1 VIDSSEVRAGASQ
14 AELIDELLGRQM
26 SRRQAL
32 RRAGAAGLALTGL
45 STVVAACGSSNAN
58 SSSTSADTSGTN
70 VATGGSTASR
80 SLTLTSGAN
89 PVTLDPGVSLDGQ
102 SPLLWRCVY
111 EPLLK
116 FKGSTIGVEPHLAK
130 AYELDG
136 AKNQLVFHL
145 HSDVLFTDG
154 TALDAAAVKLNIQR
168 QIAVKQGISYAL
180 TTVKNVETPDDHTVV
195 VNLTGYSDGLLFGF
209 ASLYGLY
216 LISAKALTDHKGKD
230 WAQSWLRSHM
240 VGTGPYTLE
249 NYQLNQQA
257 SFSRNEKYWA
267 GWKGDHFERVLVQY
281 VSDPSSGRLELER
294 GQSQIALYLPD
305 DVVYSMRSEKKK
317 VVVTDDP
324 SFNVYYLGLPCRSG
338 PTANKAVRQAI
349 SYGFDYETWTKNV
362 LNGTATQ
369 ARGPL
374 PKIFPG
380 WDGSLPQYSYNVDKA
395 RKMLA
400 AAGHEGGGFSLKFI
414 YETGYYWKRPL
425 GEQFQANMK
434 DLGIKVSIQEL
445 SPSTWVGTLSNK
457 ATADEAYG
465 VVWWPSLATPFDFLW
480 TLFATSAQ
488 GSAGYNFTYYSNP
501 HFDSILD
508 KATGEP
514 NEAKR
519 MKLYALAQRL
529 VVEDAP
535 YLFLSDVNYLLPV
548 NPKLTG
554 FEFNG
559 MYINSVDPYALGV

>member
-1 VIDSSEVRAGASQ
+1 VNDPRHHPAAPDRGS
-14 AELIDELLGRQM
+14 LIDDLLRRPM
-26 SRRQAL
+26 SRRDAL
-32 RRAGAAGLALTGL
+32 ARAGAAGLSISGISAIA
-45 STVVAACGSSNAN
+45 AACGGTNAN
-58 SSSTSADTSGTN
+58 A
-70 VATGGSTASR
+70 GGSSGQAAAKV
-80 SLTLTSGAN
+80 LTMTSGAT

-111 EPLLK
+111 EPLLQ
-116 FKGSTIGVEPHLAK
+116 FKGSTIDVEPRLAQ
-130 AYELDG
+130 AYELDN
-136 AKNQLVFHL
+136 AKNTLVFHL
-145 HSDVLFTDG
+145 RPDVTFTDG
-154 TALDAAAVKLNIQR
+154 TALDAAAVKLNIER
-168 QIAVKQGISYAL
+168 QIAVKQGIAYAL
-180 TTVKNVETPDDHTVV
+180 STVKSVEAPDDHTVV
-195 VNLTGYSDGLLFGF
+195 VNLSGYSDGLLYGF

-230 WAQSWLRSHM
+230 WAQSWLRSNM
-240 VGTGPYTLE
+240 VGTGPYTLQ

-267 GWKGDHFERVLVQY
+267 GWKGAHFERVLVQY

-305 DVVYSMRSEKKK
+305 DVVYSMRSEKS
-317 VVVTDDP
+317 VTVTDDP
-324 SFNVYYLGLPCRSG
+324 SFNVYYLGLPCRTG

-349 SYGFDYETWTKNV
+349 SYGFDYDTWTKNV

-380 WDGSLPQYSYNVDKA
+380 WDGTLPQYSYNPDKA

-400 AAGHEGGGFSLKFI
+400 AAGFDGGGFSLKFI

-434 DLGIKVSIQEL
+434 DLGITVSIQEL

-457 ATADEAYG
+457 ATANEAYG

-488 GSAGYNFTYYSNP
+488 GSAGYNFTYYSSP
-501 HFDSILD
+501 QFDNVLN
-508 KATGEP
+508 KATAEP
-514 NEAKR
+514 DETKR
-519 MKLYALAQRL
+519 MQLYAQAQRI

-535 YLFLSDVNYLLPV
+535 YIFLSDVNYLLPMS
-548 NPKLTG
+548 PDLKG

-559 MYINSVDPYALGV
+559 MYINSVDPYKLSA

>member
-1 VIDSSEVRAGASQ
+1 VNDPNR
-14 AELIDELLGRQM
+14 AELIDELLRGPM
-26 SRRQAL
+26 TRRKAL
-32 RRAGAAGLALTGL
+32 QRAGAAGLGLTGL
-45 STVVAACGSSNAN
+45 ATVVAACGTSNAN
-58 SSSTSADTSGTN
+58 SSSSSATTGAGGT
-70 VATGGSTASR
+70 TASSTTR
-80 SLTLTSGAN
+80 TLTMTSGAT

-130 AYELDG
+130 AYELNKAG
-136 AKNQLVFHL
+136 TKLVFHL
-145 HSDVLFTDG
+145 RPDVLFSDG
-154 TALDAAAVKLNIQR
+154 TALDAAAVKANIER

-180 TTVKNVETPDDHTVV
+180 TTVKTVETPDDHTVV
-195 VNLTGYSDGLLFGF
+195 VNLSGYSDGLIYGF

-216 LISAKALTDHKGKD
+216 LISPKALKDHKGKD
-230 WAQSWLRSHM
+230 NAQSWLRSNM

-257 SFSRNEKYWA
+257 SFAKNDKYWA
-267 GWKGDHFERVLVQY
+267 GWSGDHFDRVLVQY

-305 DVVYSMRSEKKK
+305 DVVYSMRSEKK
-317 VVVTDDP
+317 VDVTDDP
-324 SFNVYYLGLPCRSG
+324 SFNVYYLGLPCRTG
-338 PTANKAVRQAI
+338 PTANKLVRQAI
-349 SYGFDYETWTKNV
+349 SYGFDYQTWTKHV

-380 WDGSLPQYSYNVDKA
+380 WDGSLPQYHYDVNKA

-400 AAGHEGGGFSLKFI
+400 AAGHAGGGFSLKFI
-414 YETGYYWKRPL
+414 FETGYYWKRPL

-457 ATADEAYG
+457 ASANEAYG

-501 HFDSILD
+501 KFDSVLS
-508 KATGEP
+508 KATAEP
-514 NEAKR
+514 DEAKR
-519 MKLYALAQRL
+519 MKLYAQAQRI
-529 VVEDAP
+529 VIEDAP
-535 YLFLSDVNYLLPV
+535 YIFLSDVNYLLPL
-548 NPKLTG
+548 NPKLKG

-559 MYINSVDPYALGV
+559 MYVNSVDPYSLSA

>member
-1 VIDSSEVRAGASQ
+1 MNDPRHHPAAPDRGS
-14 AELIDELLGRQM
+14 LIDDLLRRPM
-26 SRRQAL
+26 SRRDAL
-32 RRAGAAGLALTGL
+32 ARAGAAGLSISGISAIA
-45 STVVAACGSSNAN
+45 AACGGTNAN
-58 SSSTSADTSGTN
+58 A
-70 VATGGSTASR
+70 GGSSGQAAAKV
-80 SLTLTSGAN
+80 LTMTSGAT

-111 EPLLK
+111 EPLLQ
-116 FKGSTIGVEPHLAK
+116 FKGSTIDVEPRLAQ
-130 AYELDG
+130 AYELDN
-136 AKNQLVFHL
+136 AKNTLVFHL
-145 HSDVLFTDG
+145 RPDVTFTDG
-154 TALDAAAVKLNIQR
+154 TALDAAAVKLNIER
-168 QIAVKQGISYAL
+168 QIAVKQGIAYAL
-180 TTVKNVETPDDHTVV
+180 STVKSVKAPDDHTVV
-195 VNLTGYSDGLLFGF
+195 VNLSGYSDGLLYGF

-230 WAQSWLRSHM
+230 WAQSWLRSNM
-240 VGTGPYTLE
+240 VGTGPYTLQ

-267 GWKGDHFERVLVQY
+267 GWKGAHFERVLVQY

-305 DVVYSMRSEKKK
+305 DVVYSMRSEKS
-317 VVVTDDP
+317 VTVTDDP
-324 SFNVYYLGLPCRSG
+324 SFNVYYLGLPCRTG

-349 SYGFDYETWTKNV
+349 SYGFDYDTWTKNV

-380 WDGSLPQYSYNVDKA
+380 WDGTLPQYSYNPDKA
-395 RKMLA
+395 RKMLT
-400 AAGHEGGGFSLKFI
+400 AAGFDGGGFSLKFI

-434 DLGIKVSIQEL
+434 DLGITVSIQEL

-457 ATADEAYG
+457 ATANEAYG

-488 GSAGYNFTYYSNP
+488 GSAGYNFTYYSSP
-501 HFDSILD
+501 QFDNVLN
-508 KATGEP
+508 KATAEP
-514 NEAKR
+514 DETKR
-519 MKLYALAQRL
+519 MQLYAQAQRI

-535 YLFLSDVNYLLPV
+535 YIFLSDVNYLLPMS
-548 NPKLTG
+548 PDLKG

-559 MYINSVDPYALGV
+559 MYINSVDPYKLSA

>member
-1 VIDSSEVRAGASQ
+1 MNDPRHHPAAPDRGS
-14 AELIDELLGRQM
+14 LIDDLLRRPM
-26 SRRQAL
+26 SRRDAL
-32 RRAGAAGLALTGL
+32 ARAGAAGLSISGISAIA
-45 STVVAACGSSNAN
+45 AACGGTNAN
-58 SSSTSADTSGTN
+58 A
-70 VATGGSTASR
+70 GGSSGQTAAKV
-80 SLTLTSGAN
+80 LTMTSGAT

-111 EPLLK
+111 EPLLQ
-116 FKGSTIGVEPHLAK
+116 FKGSTIDVEPRLAQ
-130 AYELDG
+130 AYELDN
-136 AKNQLVFHL
+136 AKNTLVFHL
-145 HSDVLFTDG
+145 HPDVSFTDG
-154 TALDAAAVKLNIQR
+154 TALDAAAVKLNIER
-168 QIAVKQGISYAL
+168 QIAVKQGIAYAL
-180 TTVKNVETPDDHTVV
+180 STVKSVEAPDDHTVV
-195 VNLTGYSDGLLFGF
+195 VNLSGYSDGLLYGF

-216 LISAKALTDHKGKD
+216 LISAKTLTDHKGKD
-230 WAQSWLRSHM
+230 WAQSWLRSNM
-240 VGTGPYTLE
+240 VGTGPYTLQ

-267 GWKGDHFERVLVQY
+267 GWKGAHFERVLVQY

-305 DVVYSMRSEKKK
+305 DVVYSMRSEKS
-317 VVVTDDP
+317 VTVTDDP
-324 SFNVYYLGLPCRSG
+324 SFNVYYLGLPCRTG

-349 SYGFDYETWTKNV
+349 SYGFDYDTWTKNV

-380 WDGSLPQYSYNVDKA
+380 WDGTLPQYSYNPDKA
-395 RKMLA
+395 RKMLS
-400 AAGHEGGGFSLKFI
+400 AAGFAGGGFSLKFI

-434 DLGIKVSIQEL
+434 DLGITVSIQEL

-457 ATADEAYG
+457 ATANEAYG

-501 HFDSILD
+501 QFDNVLN
-508 KATGEP
+508 KATAEP
-514 NEAKR
+514 DETKR
-519 MKLYALAQRL
+519 MQLYAQAQRI

-535 YLFLSDVNYLLPV
+535 YIFLSDVNYLLPMS
-548 NPKLTG
+548 PDLKG

-559 MYINSVDPYALGV
+559 MYINSVDPYKLSA

>member
-1 VIDSSEVRAGASQ
+1 VTDPRHHPAAPDRGS
-14 AELIDELLGRQM
+14 LIDDLLRRPM
-26 SRRQAL
+26 SRRDAL
-32 RRAGAAGLALTGL
+32 ARAGAAGLSISGISAIA
-45 STVVAACGSSNAN
+45 AACGGTNAN
-58 SSSTSADTSGTN
+58 A
-70 VATGGSTASR
+70 GGSSGQAAAKV
-80 SLTLTSGAN
+80 LTMTSGAT

-111 EPLLK
+111 EPLLQ
-116 FKGSTIGVEPHLAK
+116 FKGSTIDVEPRLAQ
-130 AYELDG
+130 AYELDN
-136 AKNQLVFHL
+136 AKNTLVFHL
-145 HSDVLFTDG
+145 RPDVTFTDG
-154 TALDAAAVKLNIQR
+154 TALDAAAVKLNIER
-168 QIAVKQGISYAL
+168 QIAVKQGIAYAL
-180 TTVKNVETPDDHTVV
+180 STVKSVEAPDDHTVV
-195 VNLTGYSDGLLFGF
+195 VNLSGYSDGLLYGF

-230 WAQSWLRSHM
+230 WAQSWLRSNM
-240 VGTGPYTLE
+240 VGTGPYTLQ

-267 GWKGDHFERVLVQY
+267 GWKGAHFERVLVQY

-305 DVVYSMRSEKKK
+305 DVVYSMRSEKS
-317 VVVTDDP
+317 VTVTDDP
-324 SFNVYYLGLPCRSG
+324 SFNVYYLGLPCRTG

-349 SYGFDYETWTKNV
+349 SYGFDYDTWTKNV

-380 WDGSLPQYSYNVDKA
+380 WDGTLPQYSYNPDKA

-400 AAGHEGGGFSLKFI
+400 AAGFDGGGFSLKFI

-425 GEQFQANMK
+425 GEQFQTNMK
-434 DLGIKVSIQEL
+434 DLGITVSIQEL

-457 ATADEAYG
+457 ATANEAYG

-488 GSAGYNFTYYSNP
+488 GSAGYNFTYYSSP
-501 HFDSILD
+501 QFDNVLN
-508 KATGEP
+508 KATAEP
-514 NEAKR
+514 DETKR
-519 MKLYALAQRL
+519 MQLYAQAQRI

-535 YLFLSDVNYLLPV
+535 YIFLSDVNYLLPMS
-548 NPKLTG
+548 PDLKG

-559 MYINSVDPYALGV
+559 MYINSVDPYKLSA

>member
-1 VIDSSEVRAGASQ
+1 VNDPRHHPAAPDRGS
-14 AELIDELLGRQM
+14 LIDDLLRRPM
-26 SRRQAL
+26 SRRDAL
-32 RRAGAAGLALTGL
+32 ARAGAAGLSISGISAIA
-45 STVVAACGSSNAN
+45 AACGGTNAN
-58 SSSTSADTSGTN
+58 A
-70 VATGGSTASR
+70 GGSSGQAAAKV
-80 SLTLTSGAN
+80 LTMTSGAT

-111 EPLLK
+111 EPLLQ
-116 FKGSTIGVEPHLAK
+116 FKGSTIDVEPRLAQ
-130 AYELDG
+130 AYELDN
-136 AKNQLVFHL
+136 AKNTLVFHL
-145 HSDVLFTDG
+145 RPDVTFTDG
-154 TALDAAAVKLNIQR
+154 TALDAAAVKLNIER
-168 QIAVKQGISYAL
+168 QIAVKQGIAYAL
-180 TTVKNVETPDDHTVV
+180 STVKSVEAPDDHTVV
-195 VNLTGYSDGLLFGF
+195 VNLSGYSDGLLYGF

-230 WAQSWLRSHM
+230 WAQSWLRSNM
-240 VGTGPYTLE
+240 VGTGPYTLQ

-267 GWKGDHFERVLVQY
+267 GWKGAHFERVLVQY

-305 DVVYSMRSEKKK
+305 DVVYSMRSEKS
-317 VVVTDDP
+317 VTVTDDP
-324 SFNVYYLGLPCRSG
+324 SFNVYYLGLPCRTG

-349 SYGFDYETWTKNV
+349 SYGFDYDTWTKNV

-380 WDGSLPQYSYNVDKA
+380 WDGTLPQYSYNPDKA
-395 RKMLA
+395 RKMLT
-400 AAGHEGGGFSLKFI
+400 AAGFDGGGFSLKFI

-434 DLGIKVSIQEL
+434 DLGITVSIQEL

-457 ATADEAYG
+457 ATANEAYG

-488 GSAGYNFTYYSNP
+488 GSAGYNFTYYSSP
-501 HFDSILD
+501 QFDNVLN
-508 KATGEP
+508 KATAEP
-514 NEAKR
+514 DETKR
-519 MKLYALAQRL
+519 MQLYAQAQRI

-535 YLFLSDVNYLLPV
+535 YIFLSDVNYLLPMS
-548 NPKLTG
+548 PDLKG

-559 MYINSVDPYALGV
+559 MYINSVDPYKLSA

>member
-1 VIDSSEVRAGASQ
+1 VNDPRHSTDAPDRGS
-14 AELIDELLGRQM
+14 LIDDLLRRPM
-26 SRRQAL
+26 SRRDAL
-32 RRAGAAGLALTGL
+32 TRAGAAGLSITGI
-45 STVVAACGSSNAN
+45 SAIAAACGGTNAN
-58 SSSTSADTSGTN
+58 AG
-70 VATGGSTASR
+70 GGSSQTAAKV
-80 SLTLTSGAN
+80 LTMTSGAT

-111 EPLLK
+111 EPLLQ
-116 FKGSTIGVEPHLAK
+116 FKGSTIDVEPRLAQ
-130 AYELDG
+130 AYELDN
-136 AKNQLVFHL
+136 AKNTLVFHL
-145 HSDVLFTDG
+145 RPGVSFTDG
-154 TALDAAAVKLNIQR
+154 TALDAAAVKLNVER
-168 QIAVKQGISYAL
+168 QIAVKQGIAYAL
-180 TTVKNVETPDDHTVV
+180 STVKSVEAPDDHTVV
-195 VNLTGYSDGLLFGF
+195 VNLSGYSDGLLYGF

-230 WAQSWLRSHM
+230 WAQSWLRSNM
-240 VGTGPYTLE
+240 VGTGPYTLTD
-249 NYQLNQQA
+249 YQLNQQA
-257 SFSRNEKYWA
+257 SFARNQKYWA

-305 DVVYSMRSEKKK
+305 DVVYSMRSEKS
-317 VVVTDDP
+317 VTVTDDP
-324 SFNVYYLGLPCRSG
+324 SFNVYYLGLPCRTG

-349 SYGFDYETWTKNV
+349 SYGFDYDTWTKDV

-380 WDGSLPQYSYNVDKA
+380 WDGTLPQYSYDPDRA
-395 RKMLA
+395 RKMLT
-400 AAGHEGGGFSLKFI
+400 AAGFDGGGFSLKFI

-425 GEQFQANMK
+425 GEQFQANMN
-434 DLGIKVSIQEL
+434 DLGITVSIQEL

-457 ATADEAYG
+457 ATANEAYG

-501 HFDSILD
+501 QFDTVLD
-508 KATGEP
+508 KATAEP
-514 NEAKR
+514 DEAKR
-519 MKLYALAQRL
+519 MQLYAQAQRI

-535 YLFLSDVNYLLPV
+535 YIFLSDVNYLLPMS
-548 NPKLTG
+548 PHLKG

-559 MYINSVDPYALGV
+559 MYINSVDPYKLSA

>member
-1 VIDSSEVRAGASQ
+1 MNDPRHHPVAHHPAAPDRGS
-14 AELIDELLGRQM
+14 LIDDLLRRPM
-26 SRRQAL
+26 SRRDAL
-32 RRAGAAGLALTGL
+32 ARAGAAGLSISGISAIA
-45 STVVAACGSSNAN
+45 AACGGTNAN
-58 SSSTSADTSGTN
+58 A
-70 VATGGSTASR
+70 GGSSGQAAAKV
-80 SLTLTSGAN
+80 LTMTSGAT

-111 EPLLK
+111 EPLLQ
-116 FKGSTIGVEPHLAK
+116 FKGSTIDVEPRLAQ
-130 AYELDG
+130 AYELDN
-136 AKNQLVFHL
+136 AKNTLVFHL
-145 HSDVLFTDG
+145 RPDVTFTDG
-154 TALDAAAVKLNIQR
+154 TALDAAAVKLNIER
-168 QIAVKQGISYAL
+168 QIAVKQGIAYAL
-180 TTVKNVETPDDHTVV
+180 LTVKSVEAPDDHTVV
-195 VNLTGYSDGLLFGF
+195 VNLSGFSDGLLYGF

-216 LISAKALTDHKGKD
+216 MISAKALTDHKGKD
-230 WAQSWLRSHM
+230 WAQSWLRSNM
-240 VGTGPYTLE
+240 VGTGPYTLQ

-267 GWKGDHFERVLVQY
+267 GWKGAHFERVLVQY

-305 DVVYSMRSEKKK
+305 DVVYSMRSEKS
-317 VVVTDDP
+317 VTVTDDP
-324 SFNVYYLGLPCRSG
+324 SFNVYYLGLPCRTG

-349 SYGFDYETWTKNV
+349 SYGFDYDTWTKNV

-380 WDGSLPQYSYNVDKA
+380 WDGTLPQYSYNPDKA
-395 RKMLA
+395 RKMLT
-400 AAGHEGGGFSLKFI
+400 AAGFDGGGFSLKFI

-434 DLGIKVSIQEL
+434 DLGITVSIQEL

-457 ATADEAYG
+457 ATANEAYG

-488 GSAGYNFTYYSNP
+488 GSAGYNFTYYSSP
-501 HFDSILD
+501 QFDNVLN
-508 KATGEP
+508 KATAEP
-514 NEAKR
+514 DETKR
-519 MKLYALAQRL
+519 MQLYAQAQRI

-535 YLFLSDVNYLLPV
+535 YIFLSDVNYLLPMS
-548 NPKLTG
+548 PDLKG

-559 MYINSVDPYALGV
+559 MYINSVDPYRLSA

>member
-1 VIDSSEVRAGASQ
+1 MNHPRQHPPAPDRGS
-14 AELIDELLGRQM
+14 LIDDLLRRPM
-26 SRRQAL
+26 SRRNAL
-32 RRAGAAGLALTGL
+32 ARAGAAGLSISGISAIA
-45 STVVAACGSSNAN
+45 AACGGTNAN
-58 SSSTSADTSGTN
+58 AGASSGQ
-70 VATGGSTASR
+70 TAAKV
-80 SLTLTSGAN
+80 LTMTSGAT

-111 EPLLK
+111 EPLLQ
-116 FKGSTIGVEPHLAK
+116 FKGSTIDVEPRLAQ
-130 AYELDG
+130 AYELDN
-136 AKNQLVFHL
+136 AKNTLVFHL
-145 HSDVLFTDG
+145 RPDVSFTDG
-154 TALDAAAVKLNIQR
+154 TALDAAAVKLNIER
-168 QIAVKQGISYAL
+168 QIAVKQGIAYAL
-180 TTVKNVETPDDHTVV
+180 STVKSVEAPDDHTVV
-195 VNLTGYSDGLLFGF
+195 INLSGFSDGLLYGF

-216 LISAKALTDHKGKD
+216 LISAKALTDHKGND
-230 WAQSWLRSHM
+230 WAQSWLRSNM
-240 VGTGPYTLE
+240 VGTGPYTLQ
-249 NYQLNQQA
+249 NYQLNEQA
-257 SFSRNEKYWA
+257 SFSRNQKYWA
-267 GWKGDHFERVLVQY
+267 GWKGAHFERVLVQY

-305 DVVYSMRSEKKK
+305 DVVYSMRSEKS
-317 VVVTDDP
+317 VTVTDDP
-324 SFNVYYLGLPCRSG
+324 SFNVYYLGLPCRTG

-349 SYGFDYETWTKNV
+349 SYGFDYDTWTKNV

-380 WDGSLPQYSYNVDKA
+380 WDGTLPQYSYDPDKA
-395 RKMLA
+395 RKMLT
-400 AAGHEGGGFSLKFI
+400 AAGFDGGGFSLKFI

-434 DLGIKVSIQEL
+434 DLGITVSIQEL

-457 ATADEAYG
+457 ATANEAYG

-501 HFDSILD
+501 QFDTVLNKASAEPD
-508 KATGEP
+508 K
-514 NEAKR
+514 AKR
-519 MKLYALAQRL
+519 MQLYAQAQRI

-535 YLFLSDVNYLLPV
+535 YIFLSDVNYLLPMS
-548 NPKLTG
+548 PDLKG

-559 MYINSVDPYALGV
+559 MYINSVDPYRLSA

>member
-1 VIDSSEVRAGASQ
+1 MNDPRHHPAAPDRGS
-14 AELIDELLGRQM
+14 LIDDLLRRPM
-26 SRRQAL
+26 SRRDAL
-32 RRAGAAGLALTGL
+32 ARAGAAGLSISGISAIA
-45 STVVAACGSSNAN
+45 AACGGTNAN
-58 SSSTSADTSGTN
+58 A
-70 VATGGSTASR
+70 GGSSGQAAAKV
-80 SLTLTSGAN
+80 LTMTSGAT

-111 EPLLK
+111 EPLLQ
-116 FKGSTIGVEPHLAK
+116 FKGSTIDVEPRLAQ
-130 AYELDG
+130 AYELDN
-136 AKNQLVFHL
+136 AKNTLVFHL
-145 HSDVLFTDG
+145 RPDVTFTDG
-154 TALDAAAVKLNIQR
+154 TALDAAAVKLNIER
-168 QIAVKQGISYAL
+168 QIAVKQGIAYAL
-180 TTVKNVETPDDHTVV
+180 STVKSVEAPDDHTVV
-195 VNLTGYSDGLLFGF
+195 VNLSGYSDGLLYGF

-230 WAQSWLRSHM
+230 WAQSWLRSNM
-240 VGTGPYTLE
+240 VGTGPYTLQ

-267 GWKGDHFERVLVQY
+267 GWKGAHFERVLVQY

-305 DVVYSMRSEKKK
+305 DVVYSMRSEKS
-317 VVVTDDP
+317 VTVTDDP
-324 SFNVYYLGLPCRSG
+324 SFNVYYLGLPCRTG

-349 SYGFDYETWTKNV
+349 SYGFDYDTWTKNV

-380 WDGSLPQYSYNVDKA
+380 WDGTLPQYSYNPDKA

-400 AAGHEGGGFSLKFI
+400 AAGFDGGGFSLKFI

-434 DLGIKVSIQEL
+434 DLGITVSIQEL

-457 ATADEAYG
+457 ATANEAYG

-488 GSAGYNFTYYSNP
+488 GSAGYNFTYYSSP
-501 HFDSILD
+501 QFDNVLN
-508 KATGEP
+508 KATAEP
-514 NEAKR
+514 DETKR
-519 MKLYALAQRL
+519 MQLYAQAQRI

-535 YLFLSDVNYLLPV
+535 YIFLSDVNYLLPMS
-548 NPKLTG
+548 PDLKG

-559 MYINSVDPYALGV
+559 MYINSVDPYKLSA

>member
-1 VIDSSEVRAGASQ
+1 MNDPRHNPAAPDPGS
-14 AELIDELLGRQM
+14 LIDDLLRRPM
-26 SRRQAL
+26 SRRDAL
-32 RRAGAAGLALTGL
+32 ARAGAAGLSISGISAIA
-45 STVVAACGSSNAN
+45 AACGGTNAN
-58 SSSTSADTSGTN
+58 A
-70 VATGGSTASR
+70 GGSSGPTATKV
-80 SLTLTSGAN
+80 LTMTSGAT

-111 EPLLK
+111 EPLLQ
-116 FKGSTIGVEPHLAK
+116 FKGSTIDVEPRLAQ
-130 AYELDG
+130 AYELDN
-136 AKNQLVFHL
+136 AKNTLVFHL
-145 HSDVLFTDG
+145 RPDVTFTDG
-154 TALDAAAVKLNIQR
+154 TALDAVAVKLNIER
-168 QIAVKQGISYAL
+168 QIAVKQGIAYAL
-180 TTVKNVETPDDHTVV
+180 STVKSVEAPDDHTVV
-195 VNLTGYSDGLLFGF
+195 VNLSGYSDGLLYGF

-230 WAQSWLRSHM
+230 WAQSWLRSNM
-240 VGTGPYTLE
+240 VGTGPYTLR

-257 SFSRNEKYWA
+257 SFSRNENYWA
-267 GWKGDHFERVLVQY
+267 GWKGAHFERVLVQY

-305 DVVYSMRSEKKK
+305 DVVYSMRSEKS
-317 VVVTDDP
+317 VTVTDDP
-324 SFNVYYLGLPCRSG
+324 SFNVYYLGLPCRTG

-349 SYGFDYETWTKNV
+349 SYGFDYDTWTKNV

-380 WDGSLPQYSYNVDKA
+380 WDGTLPQYSYNPDKA
-395 RKMLA
+395 RKMLT
-400 AAGHEGGGFSLKFI
+400 AAGFDGGGFSLKFI

-434 DLGIKVSIQEL
+434 DLGITVSIQEL

-457 ATADEAYG
+457 ATANEAYG

-488 GSAGYNFTYYSNP
+488 GSAGYNFTYYSSP
-501 HFDSILD
+501 QFDNVLN
-508 KATGEP
+508 KATAEP
-514 NEAKR
+514 DETKR
-519 MKLYALAQRL
+519 MQLYAQAQRI

-535 YLFLSDVNYLLPV
+535 YIFLSDVNYLLPMS
-548 NPKLTG
+548 PDLKG

-559 MYINSVDPYALGV
+559 MYINSVDPYKLSA

>member
-1 VIDSSEVRAGASQ
+1 MNDPRQHPAAPDRGS
-14 AELIDELLGRQM
+14 LIDDLLRRPM
-26 SRRQAL
+26 SRRDAL
-32 RRAGAAGLALTGL
+32 ARAGAAGLSISGISAIA
-45 STVVAACGSSNAN
+45 AACGGTNAN
-58 SSSTSADTSGTN
+58 A
-70 VATGGSTASR
+70 GGSSGPTAAKV
-80 SLTLTSGAN
+80 LTMTSGAT

-111 EPLLK
+111 EPLLQ
-116 FKGSTIGVEPHLAK
+116 FKGSTIDVEPRLAQ
-130 AYELDG
+130 AYELDN
-136 AKNQLVFHL
+136 AKNTLVFHL
-145 HSDVLFTDG
+145 RPDVSFTDG
-154 TALDAAAVKLNIQR
+154 TALDAAAVKLNIER
-168 QIAVKQGISYAL
+168 QIAVKQGIAYAL
-180 TTVKNVETPDDHTVV
+180 LTVKSVEAPDDHTVV
-195 VNLTGYSDGLLFGF
+195 VNLSGYSDGLLYGF

-230 WAQSWLRSHM
+230 WAQSWLRSNM
-240 VGTGPYTLE
+240 VGTGPYTLQ
-249 NYQLNQQA
+249 NYQLNEQA

-267 GWKGDHFERVLVQY
+267 GWKGAHFERVLVQY

-305 DVVYSMRSEKKK
+305 DVVYSMRSEKS
-317 VVVTDDP
+317 VTVTDDP
-324 SFNVYYLGLPCRSG
+324 SFNVYYLGLPCRTG

-349 SYGFDYETWTKNV
+349 SYGFDYDTWTKNV

-380 WDGSLPQYSYNVDKA
+380 WDGTLPQYSYDPDKA
-395 RKMLA
+395 RKMLT
-400 AAGHEGGGFSLKFI
+400 AAGFDGGGFSLKFI

-434 DLGIKVSIQEL
+434 DLGIAVSIQEL

-457 ATADEAYG
+457 ATANEAYG

-501 HFDSILD
+501 QFDTVLN
-508 KATGEP
+508 KASGEAD
-514 NEAKR
+514 EAKR
-519 MKLYALAQRL
+519 MQLYAQAQRI

-535 YLFLSDVNYLLPV
+535 YIFLSDVNYLLPMS
-548 NPKLTG
+548 PDLKG

-559 MYINSVDPYALGV
+559 MYINSVDPYRLSA

>member
-1 VIDSSEVRAGASQ
+1 MNDPRHHPAAPDRGS
-14 AELIDELLGRQM
+14 LIDDLLRRPM
-26 SRRQAL
+26 SRRDAL
-32 RRAGAAGLALTGL
+32 ARAGAAGLSISGISAIA
-45 STVVAACGSSNAN
+45 AACGGTNAN
-58 SSSTSADTSGTN
+58 A
-70 VATGGSTASR
+70 GGSSGQAAAR
-80 SLTLTSGAN
+80 VLTMTSGAT

-111 EPLLK
+111 EPLLQ
-116 FKGSTIGVEPHLAK
+116 FKGSTIDVEPRLAQ
-130 AYELDG
+130 AYELDN
-136 AKNQLVFHL
+136 AKNTLVFHL
-145 HSDVLFTDG
+145 RPDVTFTDG
-154 TALDAAAVKLNIQR
+154 TALDAAAVKLNIER
-168 QIAVKQGISYAL
+168 QIGVKQGIAYAL
-180 TTVKNVETPDDHTVV
+180 STVKSVEAPDDHTVV
-195 VNLTGYSDGLLFGF
+195 VNLSGYSDGLLYGF

-230 WAQSWLRSHM
+230 WAQSWLRSNM
-240 VGTGPYTLE
+240 VGTGPYTLQ

-267 GWKGDHFERVLVQY
+267 GWKGAHFERVLVQY

-305 DVVYSMRSEKKK
+305 DVVYSMRSEKS
-317 VVVTDDP
+317 VTVTDDP
-324 SFNVYYLGLPCRSG
+324 SFNVYYLGLPCRTG

-349 SYGFDYETWTKNV
+349 SYGFDYDTWTKNV

-380 WDGSLPQYSYNVDKA
+380 WDGTLPQYSYNPDKA

-400 AAGHEGGGFSLKFI
+400 AAGFDGGGFSLKFI

-434 DLGIKVSIQEL
+434 DLGITVSIQEL

-457 ATADEAYG
+457 ATANEAYG

-488 GSAGYNFTYYSNP
+488 GSAGYNFTYYSSP
-501 HFDSILD
+501 QFDNVLN
-508 KATGEP
+508 KATAEP
-514 NEAKR
+514 DETKR
-519 MKLYALAQRL
+519 MQLYAQAQRI

-535 YLFLSDVNYLLPV
+535 YIFLSDVNYLLPMS
-548 NPKLTG
+548 PDLKG

-559 MYINSVDPYALGV
+559 MYINSVDPYKLSA

>member
-1 VIDSSEVRAGASQ
+1 MNDPRQHPAAPDRGS
-14 AELIDELLGRQM
+14 LIDDLLRRPM
-26 SRRQAL
+26 SRRDAL
-32 RRAGAAGLALTGL
+32 ARAGAAGLSISGISAIA
-45 STVVAACGSSNAN
+45 AACGGTNAN
-58 SSSTSADTSGTN
+58 A
-70 VATGGSTASR
+70 GGSSGPTAAKV
-80 SLTLTSGAN
+80 LTMTSGAT

-111 EPLLK
+111 EPLLQ
-116 FKGSTIGVEPHLAK
+116 FKGSTIDVEPRLAQ
-130 AYELDG
+130 AYELDN
-136 AKNQLVFHL
+136 AKNTLVFHL
-145 HSDVLFTDG
+145 RPDVSFTDG
-154 TALDAAAVKLNIQR
+154 TALDAAAVKLNIER
-168 QIAVKQGISYAL
+168 QIAVKQGIAYAL
-180 TTVKNVETPDDHTVV
+180 LTVKSVEAPDDHTVV
-195 VNLTGYSDGLLFGF
+195 VNLSGFSDGLLYGF

-230 WAQSWLRSHM
+230 WAQSWLRSNM
-240 VGTGPYTLE
+240 VGTGPYTLQ
-249 NYQLNQQA
+249 NYQLNEQA

-267 GWKGDHFERVLVQY
+267 GWKGAHFERVLVQY

-305 DVVYSMRSEKKK
+305 DVVYSMRSEKS
-317 VVVTDDP
+317 VTVTDDP
-324 SFNVYYLGLPCRSG
+324 SFNVYYLGLPCRTG

-349 SYGFDYETWTKNV
+349 SYGFDYDTWTKNV

-380 WDGSLPQYSYNVDKA
+380 WDGTLPQYSYDPDKA
-395 RKMLA
+395 RKMLT
-400 AAGHEGGGFSLKFI
+400 AAGFDGGGFSLKFI

-434 DLGIKVSIQEL
+434 DLGIAVSIQEL

-457 ATADEAYG
+457 ATANEAYG

-501 HFDSILD
+501 QFDTVLN
-508 KATGEP
+508 KASGEAD
-514 NEAKR
+514 EAKR
-519 MKLYALAQRL
+519 MQLYAQAQRI

-535 YLFLSDVNYLLPV
+535 YIFLSDVNYLLPMS
-548 NPKLTG
+548 PDLKG

-559 MYINSVDPYALGV
+559 MYINSVDPYRLSA

>member
-1 VIDSSEVRAGASQ
+1 VNDPRHNPAAPDPGS
-14 AELIDELLGRQM
+14 LIDDLLRRPM
-26 SRRQAL
+26 SRRDAL
-32 RRAGAAGLALTGL
+32 ARAGAAGLSISGISAIA
-45 STVVAACGSSNAN
+45 AACGGTNAN
-58 SSSTSADTSGTN
+58 A
-70 VATGGSTASR
+70 GGSSGPTATKV
-80 SLTLTSGAN
+80 LTMTSGAT

-111 EPLLK
+111 EPLLQ
-116 FKGSTIGVEPHLAK
+116 FKGSTIDVEPRLAQ
-130 AYELDG
+130 AYELDN
-136 AKNQLVFHL
+136 AKNTLVFHL
-145 HSDVLFTDG
+145 RPDVTFTDG
-154 TALDAAAVKLNIQR
+154 TALDAAAVKLNIER
-168 QIAVKQGISYAL
+168 QIAVKQGIAYAL
-180 TTVKNVETPDDHTVV
+180 STVKSVEAPDDHTVV
-195 VNLTGYSDGLLFGF
+195 VNLSGYSDGLLYGF

-230 WAQSWLRSHM
+230 WAQSWLRSNM
-240 VGTGPYTLE
+240 VGTGPYTLQ

-267 GWKGDHFERVLVQY
+267 GWKGAHFERVLVQY

-305 DVVYSMRSEKKK
+305 DVVYSMRSEKS
-317 VVVTDDP
+317 VTVTDDP
-324 SFNVYYLGLPCRSG
+324 SFNVYYLGLPCRTG

-349 SYGFDYETWTKNV
+349 SYGFDYDTWTKNV

-380 WDGSLPQYSYNVDKA
+380 WDGTLPQYSYNPDKA
-395 RKMLA
+395 RKMLT
-400 AAGHEGGGFSLKFI
+400 AAGFDGGGFSLKFI

-434 DLGIKVSIQEL
+434 DLGITVSIQEL

-457 ATADEAYG
+457 ATANEAYG

-488 GSAGYNFTYYSNP
+488 GSAGYNFTYYSSP
-501 HFDSILD
+501 QFDNVLN
-508 KATGEP
+508 KATAEP
-514 NEAKR
+514 DETKR
-519 MKLYALAQRL
+519 MQLYAQAQRI

-535 YLFLSDVNYLLPV
+535 YIFLSDVNYLLPMS
-548 NPKLTG
+548 PDLKG

-559 MYINSVDPYALGV
+559 MYINSVDPYKLSA

>member
-1 VIDSSEVRAGASQ
+1 VNDPRQHPAAPDRGS
-14 AELIDELLGRQM
+14 LIDDLLRRPM
-26 SRRQAL
+26 SRRDAL
-32 RRAGAAGLALTGL
+32 ARAGAAGLSISGISAIA
-45 STVVAACGSSNAN
+45 AACGGTNAN
-58 SSSTSADTSGTN
+58 A
-70 VATGGSTASR
+70 GGSSGPTAAKV
-80 SLTLTSGAN
+80 LTMTSGAT

-111 EPLLK
+111 EPLLQ
-116 FKGSTIGVEPHLAK
+116 FKGSTIDVEPRLAQ
-130 AYELDG
+130 AYELDN
-136 AKNQLVFHL
+136 AKNTLVFHL
-145 HSDVLFTDG
+145 RPDVSFTDG
-154 TALDAAAVKLNIQR
+154 TALDAAAVKLNIER
-168 QIAVKQGISYAL
+168 QIAVKQGIAYAL
-180 TTVKNVETPDDHTVV
+180 LTVKSVEAPDDHTVV
-195 VNLTGYSDGLLFGF
+195 VNLSGFSDGLLYGF

-230 WAQSWLRSHM
+230 WAQSWLRSNM
-240 VGTGPYTLE
+240 VGTGPYTLQ
-249 NYQLNQQA
+249 NYQLNEQA

-267 GWKGDHFERVLVQY
+267 GWKGAHFERVLVQY

-305 DVVYSMRSEKKK
+305 DVVYSMRSEKS
-317 VVVTDDP
+317 VTVTDDP
-324 SFNVYYLGLPCRSG
+324 SFNVYYLGLPCRTG

-349 SYGFDYETWTKNV
+349 SYGFDYDTWTKNV

-380 WDGSLPQYSYNVDKA
+380 WDGTLPQYSYDPDKA
-395 RKMLA
+395 RKMLT
-400 AAGHEGGGFSLKFI
+400 AAGFDGGGFSLKFI

-434 DLGIKVSIQEL
+434 DLGIAVSIQEL

-457 ATADEAYG
+457 ATANEAYG

-501 HFDSILD
+501 QFDTVLN
-508 KATGEP
+508 KASAEP
-514 NEAKR
+514 DEAKR
-519 MKLYALAQRL
+519 MQLYAQAQRI

-535 YLFLSDVNYLLPV
+535 YIFLSDVNYLLPMS
-548 NPKLTG
+548 PDLKG

-559 MYINSVDPYALGV
+559 MYINSVDPYRLSA

>member
-1 VIDSSEVRAGASQ
+1 VNDPRHHPVAHHPAAPDRGS
-14 AELIDELLGRQM
+14 LIDDLLRRPM
-26 SRRQAL
+26 SRRDAL
-32 RRAGAAGLALTGL
+32 ARAGAAGLSISGISAIA
-45 STVVAACGSSNAN
+45 AACGGTNAN
-58 SSSTSADTSGTN
+58 A
-70 VATGGSTASR
+70 GGSSGQTAAKV
-80 SLTLTSGAN
+80 LTMTSGAT

-111 EPLLK
+111 EPLLQ
-116 FKGSTIGVEPHLAK
+116 FKGSTIDVEPRLAQ
-130 AYELDG
+130 AYELDN
-136 AKNQLVFHL
+136 AKNTLVFHL
-145 HSDVLFTDG
+145 RPDVSFTDG
-154 TALDAAAVKLNIQR
+154 TALDAAAVKLNIER
-168 QIAVKQGISYAL
+168 QIAVKQGIAYAL
-180 TTVKNVETPDDHTVV
+180 STVKSVEAPDDHTVV
-195 VNLTGYSDGLLFGF
+195 VNLSGYSDGLLYGF

-216 LISAKALTDHKGKD
+216 MISAKALTDHKGKD
-230 WAQSWLRSHM
+230 WAQSWLRSNM
-240 VGTGPYTLE
+240 VGTGPYTLQ

-257 SFSRNEKYWA
+257 AFSRNEKYWA
-267 GWKGDHFERVLVQY
+267 GWKGAHFERVLVQY

-305 DVVYSMRSEKKK
+305 DVVYSMRSEKS
-317 VVVTDDP
+317 VTVTNDP
-324 SFNVYYLGLPCRSG
+324 SFNVYYLGLPCRTG

-349 SYGFDYETWTKNV
+349 SYGFDYDTWTKNV

-380 WDGSLPQYSYNVDKA
+380 WDGTLPQYSYDPDKA
-395 RKMLA
+395 RKMLT
-400 AAGHEGGGFSLKFI
+400 AAGFDGGGFSLKFI

-434 DLGIKVSIQEL
+434 DLGITVSIQEL

-457 ATADEAYG
+457 ATANEAYG

-501 HFDSILD
+501 QFDNVLN
-508 KATGEP
+508 KATAEP
-514 NEAKR
+514 DETKR
-519 MKLYALAQRL
+519 MQLYAQAQRI

-535 YLFLSDVNYLLPV
+535 YIFLSDVNYLLPMS
-548 NPKLTG
+548 PDLKG

-559 MYINSVDPYALGV
+559 MYINSVDPYKLSA